1 MELLQSGVGCTVIAL
16 WLGHESAET
25 THVYLHA
32 DMQIKKQAM
41 DRTRPVEVPKG
52 VYRPDDEL
60 LAFLN
65 SLPDYVPCAV
75 ERHRP
80 SAGAN
85 PARQTVAPAGSNR
98 SG

>member
-41 DRTRPVEVPKG
+41 DRTRPVEVPEG

-65 SLPDYVPCAV
+65 SHPDYP
-75 ERHRP
+75 RI
-80 SAGAN
+80 
-85 PARQTVAPAGSNR
+85 
-98 SG
+98 

>member
-65 SLPDYVPCAV
+65 SLPDYVRRSSCSV
-75 ERHRP
+75 I
-80 SAGAN
+80 
-85 PARQTVAPAGSNR
+85 PAFYVAGSA
-98 SG
+98 